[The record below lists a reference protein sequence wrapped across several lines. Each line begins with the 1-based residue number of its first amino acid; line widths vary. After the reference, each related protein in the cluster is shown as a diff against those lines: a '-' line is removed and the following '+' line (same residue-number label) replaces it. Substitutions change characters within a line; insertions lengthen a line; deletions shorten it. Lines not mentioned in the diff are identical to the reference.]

1 MTARVVL
8 IGAPGSG
15 KTTVGRRLGACL
27 GVPHVDVDARIE
39 QQQDRLIREIFADDG
54 EAHFRELE
62 RDATLVALSEDAVLS
77 LGGGAVMT
85 PAIRDALAGH
95 RVVWLKVSVHDA
107 VKRVGLDE
115 ARPLLMGNLRST
127 LIRLLRARTPVYEA
141 TAGLA
146 VDTDGLTPD
155 EVADVITTWLEEQ
168 S

>member
-1 MTARVVL
+1 MKPAPDVAQPSRAYLARLAERRLATARVVL

-15 KTTVGRRLGACL
+15 KTNVGRRLGACL

-62 RDATLVALSEDAVLS
+62 RDATLAALSEDAVLS

-95 RVVWLKVSVHDA
+95 RVVWLK
-107 VKRVGLDE
+107 RF
-115 ARPLLMGNLRST
+115 RCT
-127 LIRLLRARTPVYEA
+127 TP
-141 TAGLA
+141 
-146 VDTDGLTPD
+146 
-155 EVADVITTWLEEQ
+155 
-168 S
+168 

>member
-1 MTARVVL
+1 
-8 IGAPGSG
+8 
-15 KTTVGRRLGACL
+15 
-27 GVPHVDVDARIE
+27 
-39 QQQDRLIREIFADDG
+39 
-54 EAHFRELE
+54 
-62 RDATLVALSEDAVLS
+62 
-77 LGGGAVMT
+77 MT

>member
-1 MTARVVL
+1 MSAIAL

-15 KTTVGRRLGACL
+15 KSTLGPLLARRLD
-27 GVPHVDVDARIE
+27 VPFVDVDAAIE
-39 QQQDRLIREIFADDG
+39 EREGRSIRDIFADDG

-62 RDATLVALSEDAVLS
+62 RDATLAALSEDAVLS